1 MGPNGWTNSLVPQD
15 IGEGNVDQSSPA
27 VEELWM
33 GRADEQKPGVDS
45 LVSGLPLL
53 TWEAVGGLSLANSQ
67 RRTAS
72 LWDLRRAQGSHGG
85 S

>member
-1 MGPNGWTNSLVPQD
+1 M
-15 IGEGNVDQSSPA
+15 DQSNPA

-33 GRADEQKPGVDS
+33 GHADEQKPAVDS

-53 TWEAVGGLSLANSQ
+53 TWEAVGGLSLANSRQ
-67 RRTAS
+67 RTAS